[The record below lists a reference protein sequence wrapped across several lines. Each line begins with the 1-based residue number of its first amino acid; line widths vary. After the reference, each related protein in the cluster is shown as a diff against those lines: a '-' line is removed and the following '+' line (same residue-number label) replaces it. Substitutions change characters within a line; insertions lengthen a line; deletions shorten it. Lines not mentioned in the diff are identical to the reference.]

1 MKDRVKSTILLAIF
15 CLFYRKK
22 KSQVMHKTGQQIFF
36 SVLIYLK
43 KTLKHITLAQVLRC
57 LLSSK

>member
-1 MKDRVKSTILLAIF
+1 
-15 CLFYRKK
+15 
-22 KSQVMHKTGQQIFF
+22 MHQTGQQICF

-57 LLSSK
+57 LLSSKWKDLWQPPGFLGVMPQALDAWIWG